1 MTETFDRQPTMNNV
15 GEVNSCFVMDSSG
28 EERGSA
34 AKNPFSASA
43 SSAGDKSTSSLIPT
57 NNATDNHHPHQQ
69 QLLLSSPSSTS
80 STSLI
85 KSEFINNLN
94 SGGVGGETVTITA
107 TSHTVVNNSTPGAA
121 EFNQNIV
128 IKSVVDVA
136 KDAMIVGKDE
146 IVSNHRHQHLV
157 VMTSTPGSVTTAS
170 NPLGVSSSTSA
181 VISPNQPLSDLD
193 LERMLNGCCLNST
206 AKNEFS
212 PSAGGGLHDR
222 IVMSKKMATDKDYKV
237 NFEVIE
243 IFDFSFYLNKCHLNI
258 V

>member
-34 AKNPFSASA
+34 TKNPFSASA

-57 NNATDNHHPHQQ
+57 NNATDNHHHHQQ

-107 TSHTVVNNSTPGAA
+107 TSHTVVNNSTPGSA

-128 IKSVVDVA
+128 IKSVDVA
-136 KDAMIVGKDE
+136 KDSMVVGKDE

-170 NPLGVSSSTSA
+170 NPLGASSTSA

-243 IFDFSFYLNKCHLNI
+243 ILDSRFYFNKDNRT
-258 V
+258 

>member
-1 MTETFDRQPTMNNV
+1 M
-15 GEVNSCFVMDSSG
+15 
-28 EERGSA
+28 
-34 AKNPFSASA
+34 
-43 SSAGDKSTSSLIPT
+43 
-57 NNATDNHHPHQQ
+57 
-69 QLLLSSPSSTS
+69 
-80 STSLI
+80 
-85 KSEFINNLN
+85 
-94 SGGVGGETVTITA
+94 
-107 TSHTVVNNSTPGAA
+107 VNNSTPGSA

-136 KDAMIVGKDE
+136 KDAMVVGKDE

-170 NPLGVSSSTSA
+170 NPLGASSTSA

-243 IFDFSFYLNKCHLNI
+243 ILDFRFYFNKDNGTFWNYNI
-258 V
+258 RI